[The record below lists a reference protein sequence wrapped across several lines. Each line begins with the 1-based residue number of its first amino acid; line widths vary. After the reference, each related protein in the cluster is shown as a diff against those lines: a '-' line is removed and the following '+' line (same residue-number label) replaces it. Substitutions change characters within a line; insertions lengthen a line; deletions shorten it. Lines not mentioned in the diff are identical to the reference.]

1 MSYRSEFNEARK
13 NNHWAA
19 AEKIIGQLIN
29 LADVEDVE
37 YDNLMKQKG
46 EELADR
52 MNKND
57 ELARNLG
64 KTI

>member
-1 MSYRSEFNEARK
+1 MSYRSDFQKAREAG
-13 NNHWAA
+13 HWAA

-29 LADVEDVE
+29 LADVEDAE
-37 YDNLMKQKG
+37 FDEQQRQKG
-46 EELADR
+46 EQVADR